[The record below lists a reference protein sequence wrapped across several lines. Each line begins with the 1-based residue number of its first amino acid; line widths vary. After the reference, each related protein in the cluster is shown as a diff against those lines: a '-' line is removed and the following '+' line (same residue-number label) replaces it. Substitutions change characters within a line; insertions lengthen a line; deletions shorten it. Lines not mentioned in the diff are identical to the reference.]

1 MAMADVNEPAGPTP
15 VTLVAG
21 GGDDGTSL
29 LQRAL
34 LKTGGKGIA
43 RKAPPVKAEGV
54 SFPVPGNERG
64 HFHFQFVI
72 HLA

>member
-1 MAMADVNEPAGPTP
+1 MALVDVNEPAGSTP

-34 LKTGGKGIA
+34 LKTGGKRTA
-43 RKAPPVKAEGV
+43 RKAPPGKAEGV
-54 SFPVPGNERG
+54 SFPEPG
-64 HFHFQFVI
+64 VI
-72 HLA
+72 SSSCS